1 MAQVVFS
8 PVEFKAQY
16 PMFAGVDDAFLQGCF
31 NQATLYLSNK
41 DCSPVQDLDERKTL
55 LYMLVA
61 HIAYLM
67 GALNPAGMNSMTPV
81 GRLGSATEGSVSVSY
96 DFGPMTNREA
106 WYQQTQWGSMFW
118 AATAYLRSFSYRP
131 RPTQWR

>member
-16 PMFAGVDDAFLQGCF
+16 PMFAGVDNAFLQGCF

-41 DCSPVQDLDERKTL
+41 DCSPVQDLEERKTL

-61 HIAYLM
+61 QIAYLM

-106 WYQQTQWGSMFW
+106 WYAQSQWGLAFW
-118 AATAYLRSFSYRP
+118 SATAKYRSFNYRH
-131 RPTQWR
+131 RATQWR

>member
-8 PVEFKAQY
+8 PTEFKAQY
-16 PMFAGVDDAFLQGCF
+16 PMFAGVNDAFLQGCF

-41 DCSPVQDLDERKTL
+41 DCSPVQDLEERKTL

-67 GALNPAGMNSMTPV
+67 GALNANGAINPV
-81 GRLGSATEGSVSVSY
+81 GRIGSATEGSVSVSY
-96 DFGPMTNREA
+96 EFGPITNREA
-106 WYQQTQWGSMFW
+106 WYMQTQWGASFW
-118 AATAYLRSFSYRP
+118 AATAYLRSFCYRQ
-131 RPTQWR
+131 RPTRWQ